1 MALQA
6 PLPAAGT
13 ALGSVAIGII
23 PKLLLVLRY
32 GLDFWQHTIHRLVSF
47 VVVISFARTTITE
60 DDWPIFFRFCFG
72 IYKGMFLTRSW
83 RTPGYFRWVGLKE
96 TET

>member
-13 ALGSVAIGII
+13 ALGSVGVGII
-23 PKLLLVLRY
+23 PKLLLVLHY
-32 GLDFWQHTIHRLVSF
+32 CLYFWQHTIHRPVSF

-60 DDWPIFFRFCFG
+60 YDWPIFFRFCCG
-72 IYKGMFLTRSW
+72 IYKGMFLIRSW
-83 RTPGYFRWVGLKE
+83 RTPGYFRSLGLKE
-96 TET
+96 RKT